1 MILQCERLYLLS
13 CSDMISKFAL
23 GIAMSRF
30 LSLAGSLVF
39 FSGIAFAEPMDKA
52 TCAAMS
58 AEYQGLIAAGLK
70 ADLEKGPEWGK
81 ANLNEE
87 RLKLIARLIEVEE
100 TLAFRCRTL
109 AIPVKRREAV
119 SGLDPAATGELDTAS
134 PAGASAAKAK
144 QKKTPVAPSAAEAS
158 ASASNSVTGST
169 PEAGNSASKPNV
181 IRLKSKT
188 SPAKKKSQPQPQAE
202 KPGLFIL
209 E

>member
-1 MILQCERLYLLS
+1 
-13 CSDMISKFAL
+13 
-23 GIAMSRF
+23 
-30 LSLAGSLVF
+30 
-39 FSGIAFAEPMDKA
+39 MDKA

-119 SGLDPAATGELDTAS
+119 PGLDPAATGEIDTAT

-144 QKKTPVAPSAAEAS
+144 QKKRRSRLPRRRLLRARRIRSRGVPPKPATP
-158 ASASNSVTGST
+158 
-169 PEAGNSASKPNV
+169 
-181 IRLKSKT
+181 
-188 SPAKKKSQPQPQAE
+188 PQNPM
-202 KPGLFIL
+202 
-209 E
+209 